1 MAEDF
6 TLRESIQL
14 AVTTEQLGADYY
26 ERMAGRFK
34 DEKAIAEIFNQL
46 SKDEKVHEQQ
56 FKSILGDI
64 PKEEDRPKRY
74 ELEQFLRAT
83 AISEFFQ
90 KGYFEN
96 LEGVNETRDAL
107 AKALAFEK
115 ATLQYYQAI
124 ADVLG
129 EHKQLKAII
138 AAEKNH
144 VITLVRIIP
153 TDAVFRGLSDR
164 F

>member
-14 AVTTEQLGADYY
+14 AVTTEQLGAEYY
-26 ERMAGRFK
+26 EKMARRFS
-34 DEKAIAEIFNQL
+34 DEKEIVGIFNQL
-46 SKDEKVHEQQ
+46 AKDEKVHEQQ
-56 FKSILGDI
+56 FKAILGDV

-90 KGYFEN
+90 KDYFKN
-96 LEGVNETRDAL
+96 LEGIDETRDAL
-107 AKALAFEK
+107 SRALNFEK

-129 EHKQLKAII
+129 ENEQLKAII
-138 AAEKNH
+138 DAERNH
-144 VITLVRIIP
+144 VISLVKIIP

>member
-14 AVTTEQLGADYY
+14 AVTTEQLGAGYY
-26 ERMAGRFK
+26 ERMAKRFK
-34 DEKAIAEIFNQL
+34 GEKDVVDIFSQL
-46 SKDEKVHEQQ
+46 AKDEKVHEKQ
-56 FKSILGDI
+56 FKAILGDV

-90 KGYFEN
+90 KDYFKN
-96 LEGVNETRDAL
+96 LEGINEARDAL
-107 AKALAFEK
+107 TRALNFEK

-124 ADVLG
+124 GDVLG
-129 EHKQLKAII
+129 EHEQLKRII
-138 AAEKNH
+138 EAEKNH
-144 VITLVRIIP
+144 VITLVKIIP
-153 TDAVFRGLSDR
+153 TDAAFRGLSDR